1 MSIFND
7 EIKSQLKDV
16 LKDMDSNV
24 KIVFFGNEEQFS
36 KDTEEI
42 IKEVVELTDKLS
54 LKSYNFESENEKA
67 KLYGIDKSPG
77 FTLLKSDDTQTRM
90 KFYGPPAGYE
100 INSFIFSLLEASGKE
115 QDIPEELINQIK
127 SIDKK
132 VNIKVFIG
140 LSCPHCPGAVIAAH
154 KLALL
159 NENIDAEMI
168 EANTFN
174 DLSTKFGI
182 SSVPRIF
189 FNDDLDL
196 LGAQPLEKFIET
208 INKL

>member
-7 EIKSQLKDV
+7 DIKSQLKNV
-16 LKDMDSNV
+16 LKDMENNV
-24 KIVFFGNEEQFS
+24 KIIFFGNEEQIS

-54 LKSYNFESENEKA
+54 LESYNFKSENDKA
-67 KLYGIDKSPG
+67 TLYGIDKAPG
-77 FTLLKSDDTQTRM
+77 FTLLKSDNSQTRM

-115 QDIPEELINQIK
+115 QDMPENLINQIK

-168 EANTFN
+168 EANAFN
-174 DLSTKFGI
+174 ELSTQFGI